1 MNLEQWEKKQFL
13 YVFRKTFEN
22 CWQLKYQIKTVKDIL
37 SKVELIETHAIFL
50 FLLSTIVL
58 LLTLKKIIRK
68 KKNEFYLWA
77 IVLYIFLIT
86 VQLLIGLYYHF
97 VAPEIQG
104 KQSPT
109 NISAYI
115 FVVLEYSIF
124 ALLLSKF
131 IHSTAAE
138 KYLPLSCILFGVV
151 AILVWQSNSSFY
163 KAFSV
168 ETAIE
173 SISLIPF
180 CLYYFFELLN
190 NPPLLKLTS
199 EPAFWITTGILFL
212 FICITPYYLVF
223 DYFKKINEMQMIDFF
238 GYDLV
243 VLFLAKASFTKSKS
257 ANG

>member
-1 MNLEQWEKKQFL
+1 
-13 YVFRKTFEN
+13 
-22 CWQLKYQIKTVKDIL
+22 VKSIL
-37 SKVELIETHAIFL
+37 SKVALIETHAIFL
-50 FLLSTIVL
+50 FLLSTVIL
-58 LLTLKKIIRK
+58 LLTLKKIIQK
-68 KKNEFYLWA
+68 KKYEFYLWA

-86 VQLLIGLYYHF
+86 MQLLIGLYYHF
-97 VAPEIQG
+97 IGTEVKG

-109 NISAYI
+109 NISAYL

-131 IHSTAAE
+131 VRSIAVE

-151 AILVWQSNSSFY
+151 AIVVWYSNSSFY

-190 NPPLLKLTS
+190 NPPLLKLTN

-223 DYFKKINEMQMIDFF
+223 HYFKKINEMQMIDFF

>member
-1 MNLEQWEKKQFL
+1 
-13 YVFRKTFEN
+13 
-22 CWQLKYQIKTVKDIL
+22 VKGIL
-37 SKVELIETHAIFL
+37 SKVDIIETHAIFL
-50 FLLSTIVL
+50 FLLSTVVL
-58 LLTLKKIIRK
+58 LLTLTKIIRK
-68 KKNEFYLWA
+68 KKGEFYLWA

-86 VQLLIGLYYHF
+86 VQLIIGLCYHF
-97 VAPEIQG
+97 AGLEMQG

-131 IHSTAAE
+131 IHSIAVE
-138 KYLPLSCILFGVV
+138 KYLSLSCILFGVV
-151 AILVWQSNSSFY
+151 AILVWHSNSSFY
-163 KAFSV
+163 KAVSV

-180 CLYYFFELLN
+180 CFYYFFELLN
-190 NPPLLKLTS
+190 NPPLLKLTN
-199 EPAFWITTGILFL
+199 EPGFWITTGILFL
-212 FICITPYYLVF
+212 FICITPYYWVF
-223 DYFKKINEMQMIDFF
+223 DYFKNMNEMQMIDFF